1 MNVQN
6 NPHDLMRIESSVCLV
21 ALSLILIA
29 ARRRGMKGK
38 DGTIGRVFKKNCLLP
53 HYKEVIPKSEFYVY

>member
-1 MNVQN
+1 
-6 NPHDLMRIESSVCLV
+6 MRIESSVCLV

-38 DGTIGRVFKKNCLLP
+38 DGTIGRVFFLNFLLP
-53 HYKEVIPKSEFYVY
+53 HYKEIIPKSEFYVY